1 MKHIFTLALFAA
13 PFVVSAQEQ
22 PASNKRTSTPPT
34 TSEKSISDKGVS
46 APKSRSVNPKPATET
61 KAPAPAVDSH
71 LAPATET
78 QTATSGA
85 KPKN

>member
-1 MKHIFTLALFAA
+1 MKHILTLALFAA

-22 PASNKRTSTPPT
+22 PAAKSAKTPP
-34 TSEKSISDKGVS
+34 TSEKSISEKGVS
-46 APKSRSVNPKPATET
+46 APKSRSVNPKSSTET

-78 QTATSGA
+78 QTATSSA